1 MLLVHLLMLGMWMK
15 KELQVNCQMLI
26 KLEKSIDMEEFP
38 DDRFVRGQLLA
49 EFLHNRHLSLQ
60 EGGREAAVEAEEPQD
75 QGQAE
80 EDDER
85 RIRISRLGYQDAR
98 TQTFFL
104 PECYSR
110 SCRILTIV
118 FWPESFLATLQN
130 VLECRRIFLYIST
143 WLSIIWGRFKCTSCG
158 AQLEHWD

>member
-1 MLLVHLLMLGMWMK
+1 MP
-15 KELQVNCQMLI
+15 I
-26 KLEKSIDMEEFP
+26 KLEKSIDMEDFP
-38 DDRFVRGQLLA
+38 DDRIVRGQLLA
-49 EFLHNRHLSLQ
+49 ECLHHRHLSLQ
-60 EGGREAAVEAEEPQD
+60 EGGREAAGEAEEPQD
-75 QGQAE
+75 QGQAK

-85 RIRISRLGYQDAR
+85 RLGYQEDAR

-110 SCRILTIV
+110 SCRIITIV

-143 WLSIIWGRFKCTSCG
+143 WAGTIWGRFECIVSL
-158 AQLEHWD
+158 A

>member
-1 MLLVHLLMLGMWMK
+1 MLFGTLLKVNVKMLLVHLLMLGMWMK

-85 RIRISRLGYQDAR
+85 RIKDFKAGISRCQNTNFLFAGVLQQELPDYYDCVLAGIFPSHPAECSRMPKNLSLHFHVAEHNLG
-98 TQTFFL
+98 
-104 PECYSR
+104 
-110 SCRILTIV
+110 TI
-118 FWPESFLATLQN
+118 
-130 VLECRRIFLYIST
+130 
-143 WLSIIWGRFKCTSCG
+143 
-158 AQLEHWD
+158 